1 MSNDV
6 SGFGIRVRL
15 VASVTFPAGITI
27 TQFADDADPVDA
39 PSQQVADKAMGVNGD
54 MVTWSKAN
62 PLLAT
67 LNVIPN
73 SDDDNNL
80 GILLNANRPA
90 RGKFP
95 ALDEITMTVLYPDG
109 SSTTY
114 VRGKITDGMP
124 GQSVASAGRFKSKSY
139 GFAFEDLSQN

>member
-6 SGFGIRVRL
+6 SGFGVRARL
-15 VASVTFPAGITI
+15 VASVTFPAGITV

-54 MVTWSKAN
+54 MVVWSKAN
-62 PLLAT
+62 PLLVT

-73 SDDDNNL
+73 SDDDKDL
-80 GILLNANRPA
+80 AVLLNANRPA

-95 ALDEITMTVLYPDG
+95 ARDEITLVVMNPDG

-114 VRGKITDGMP
+114 VRGVITDGMP

-139 GFAFEDLSQN
+139 AFAFEDLSTN

>member
-27 TQFADDADPVDA
+27 TQFADDADPLDF
-39 PSQQVADKAMGVNGD
+39 PKQQIADKAMGVNGD

-62 PLLAT
+62 PILVT

-73 SDDDNNL
+73 SDDDRNL
-80 GILLNANRPA
+80 AILLSANRPA

-95 ALDEITMTVLYPDG
+95 ALDEITLTSLYPDG
-109 SSTTY
+109 SSTTV
-114 VRGKITDGMP
+114 VRGKLTDGMP
-124 GQSVASAGRFKSKSY
+124 GKSIASAGRMKSKAY
-139 GFAFEDLSQN
+139 DFAFEDLSEN